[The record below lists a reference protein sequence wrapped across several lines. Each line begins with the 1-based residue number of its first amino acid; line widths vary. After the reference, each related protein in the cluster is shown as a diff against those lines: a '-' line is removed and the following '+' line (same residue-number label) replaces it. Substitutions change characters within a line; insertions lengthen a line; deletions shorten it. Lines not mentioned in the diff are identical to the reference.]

1 MSDLFEIAEQLHYQG
16 HPGVAAAIREAAG
29 ELAHYRGEMERLSGE
44 NARNASIISD
54 ARSQLD
60 ALRDRDHGVAM
71 ALEPVL
77 DEYDQDGDCVLPEIV
92 GDVVADLLRCRAD
105 NEALRKTHQFA
116 SDALNTEPGLWL
128 VRNDGEHTHAERI
141 GSTADAEA
149 LKKLPR
155 TRDGKLVVPGMTL
168 YVLKYG
174 RHVFSAE
181 NFHWKIDS
189 YPDQAFVRGYW
200 GTSGYDSDFRW
211 SNCYST
217 REAAEAAE
225 DGDG

>member
-1 MSDLFEIAEQLHYQG
+1 MNGDLREDLRALKAENSRLESQL
-16 HPGVAAAIREAAG
+16 
-29 ELAHYRGEMERLSGE
+29 
-44 NARNASIISD
+44 SD
-54 ARSQLD
+54 AQRQIAVLTSWVD
-60 ALRDRDHGVAM
+60 SAIA

-77 DEYDQDGDCVLPEIV
+77 AEYDADGECALPEIV
-92 GDVVADLLRCRAD
+92 SGVVADLLRLRDENKQLRQA
-105 NEALRKTHQFA
+105 NEEYRGWENWRH
-116 SDALNTEPGLWL
+116 GLWL
-128 VRNDGEHTHAERI
+128 IGEGEIGPSAEYI
-141 GSTADAEA
+141 GSVADAEA

-174 RHVFSAE
+174 RHAFSAE

-225 DGDG
+225 NSDA